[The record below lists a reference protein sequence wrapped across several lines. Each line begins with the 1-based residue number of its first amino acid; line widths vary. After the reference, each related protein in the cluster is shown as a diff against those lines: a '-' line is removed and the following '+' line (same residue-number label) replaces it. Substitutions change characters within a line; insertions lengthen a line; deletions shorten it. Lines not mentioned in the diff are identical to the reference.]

1 MSLGL
6 IVFVTALISIFLGLY
21 YFSLIISIAIWFPD
35 KAKTKWVELTKS
47 PGILAFIW
55 FWKWIAPVWLLT
67 ISISIALF
75 AVKLLF

>member
-6 IVFVTALISIFLGLY
+6 IVFIAALISIFLGLY

-35 KAKTKWVELTKS
+35 KAKRKWVDLTKS
-47 PGILAFIW
+47 PGIHAFIW
-55 FWKWIAPVWLLT
+55 FWKWVAPAWLIT
-67 ISISIALF
+67 ISISVALI